1 MLGAEPMTVPHSGI
15 QYAHPWSWKELG
27 GLFRLAA
34 SACVVMPIAAQTTAV
49 IAIIRATVMLSPVV
63 GPASGGLTS
72 KTGRIDVAQ
81 TKNYTGR
88 EVQLRFVGRMSASS
102 HIRSFRIARTMSAL
116 PPSVDR

>member
-1 MLGAEPMTVPHSGI
+1 VPHSGI
-15 QYAHPWSWKELG
+15 QYAHPWSWKG